1 MRTLRGF
8 GRLLT
13 ELPQPARSALLLGH
27 VLFFAGLPPALA
39 LHQLHIAFL
48 GAVASGISLALAG
61 WCVFRNV
68 RNAAGVW
75 SAIYRESKGIPPDGF
90 TIADVPT
97 VRTLGFF
104 YLLIGGFFAVVGV
117 GGFLQG

>member
-13 ELPQPARSALLLGH
+13 ELPQPARGGLQLGYLLFL
-27 VLFFAGLPPALA
+27 AGLPFGIASG
-39 LHQLHIAFL
+39 QLHFASL
-48 GAVASGISLALAG
+48 GAAASGVCFAVAG

-68 RNAAGVW
+68 RGAAAVW
-75 SAIYRESKGIPPDGF
+75 SAVYRESKGIPWDGF
-90 TIADVPT
+90 TNADMPT

-104 YLLIGGFFAVVGV
+104 YLLVGVWFTIGGVVG
-117 GGFLQG
+117 FLHG